1 MIVVVK
7 TPFRDLYDYEKIY
20 DIGDVID
27 VSDERAQNMIKL
39 GLAESGKKAE
49 PEKPTEKAEPEKS
62 EPTPNFFA
70 QSDDTPKRKR
80 NKE

>member
-20 DIGDVID
+20 AIGDVID

-62 EPTPNFFA
+62 EPTPTFFA